1 MDKSEFFA
9 RNEKA
14 LQGFQN
20 LKEIKLTNTR
30 LILYPEKGDQP
41 DEIVGIL
48 MRRYLHD
55 LANKFK

>member
-1 MDKSEFFA
+1 MDKSEFFP

-30 LILYPEKGDQP
+30 LILYPEKRDQP

-48 MRRYLHD
+48 MRRYLED